1 MVTINGVDIEKTKET
16 IERLKVDPSLADRQ
30 PVIKAKWEGSGS
42 LTTIKLD
49 EKTAKI
55 GGADN
60 LNAMQTLLASL
71 AACDIDLIATHA
83 ALEGIKIDEL
93 SIEAT
98 GHFNSRAYY
107 GVEDAPG
114 PGYDDIEYKVHIKA
128 PGISSNQIKYL
139 EKVCGRSSPVGDSL
153 AKAIPLKLSIKSN

>member
-1 MVTINGVDIEKTKET
+1 MATINGVDVEKTKET
-16 IERLKVDPSLADRQ
+16 IDRLRNDPSLADRQ
-30 PVIKAKWEGSGS
+30 PVINAKWEGSGS

-49 EKTAKI
+49 DKTLQI
-55 GGADN
+55 GGDN

-107 GVEDAPG
+107 GVEGAPG
-114 PGYDDIEYKVHIKA
+114 PGYQDIEYAVSINA
-128 PGISSNQIKYL
+128 PGITPDQIKYL
-139 EKVCGRSSPVGDSL
+139 EKVCEKSSPVGDSL
-153 AKAIPLKLSIKSN
+153 SKSIPLKLNIKS